1 MSQAIPDLINQ
12 LSASLRTN
20 LNLSLKA
27 INSLNSGPTEP
38 TYIYANMLWY
48 DTGSNILKMK
58 PEDNAAGQWISIG
71 YLDQSTD
78 TFKIL
83 DDTVVTTAAGVDTNG
98 IIGDQATATW
108 EAGTGTTESLVSPAK
123 VKAAV
128 EALAPTPTLSATQD
142 TTSGSFVDFTGIP
155 STATEIDVYFIGYTN
170 TGTSR
175 VQFIVGG
182 SVVTSGY
189 YSSSGSSGAET
200 GAKTDGFA
208 IYNDGVTRQHNG
220 IMSLRKAASGT
231 WVESHSL
238 TAGGAEVNGGGSAT
252 SIGNIDGIR
261 VKATGVFQAGK
272 ISIRWK

>member
-1 MSQAIPDLINQ
+1 MSQALPDLINQ

-38 TYIYANMLWY
+38 TYSYANMLWY
-48 DTGSNILKMK
+48 DTVSTILKMK

-108 EAGTGTTESLVSPAK
+108 ETGTGTTESLVSPAK

-128 EALAPTPTLSATQD
+128 EALSPTPQNLLGVNQTWSVVAR
-142 TTSGSFVDFTGIP
+142 TSGTSYRNTTGRPIQINVNGAY
-155 STATEIDVYFIGYTN
+155 SGGGYIDVSTN
-170 TGTSR
+170 NS
-175 VQFIVGG
+175 
-182 SVVTSGY
+182 
-189 YSSSGSSGAET
+189 
-200 GAKTDGFA
+200 
-208 IYNDGVTRQHNG
+208 
-220 IMSLRKAASGT
+220 T
-231 WVESHSL
+231 WVRIWTGSGQAN
-238 TAGGAEVNGGGSAT
+238 TWGAAIIPDDHYYKVGSNDEVAILS
-252 SIGNIDGIR
+252 
-261 VKATGVFQAGK
+261 
-272 ISIRWK
+272 